1 MFRYVRRADFST
13 VNVSRNNTDTALLEH
28 PIIGYCNWSFD
39 KKNHIS
45 ETQLVDA
52 LHRFSRRY
60 VPYYVRLFNE
70 TPPALLEDFVES
82 HNISD
87 SEIQRIYSNITRGSK
102 RKISRNFFDFQGD
115 ESISAS

>member
-13 VNVSRNNTDTALLEH
+13 VNVSRSNTDATLLEH

-39 KKNHIS
+39 KKNHLS
-45 ETQLVDA
+45 ETQLVEA

-70 TPPALLEDFVES
+70 TPPLLLEDFVES
-82 HNISD
+82 HNISGN
-87 SEIQRIYSNITRGSK
+87 EIQNIYLNITRGSK
-102 RKISRNFFDFQGD
+102 RKISRSFFDSHD
-115 ESISAS
+115 NESISAS